1 MNVKIRDIMVLM
13 ESWGDLHS
21 NKALTMV
28 DRDIRNWWK
37 GNDIINVIGVQLRD
51 DIIEL
56 MKEDEHQSPLELV
69 SGVRSHIK
77 YSERLKKSVVII
89 TFSEYPHY
97 ENYTRGY
104 NMDTIDSQLREVSKK
119 LNEHISKYDRYVSML
134 RDEINEKVLDDY
146 GIELGEGKCRVYCND
161 YVFTNLQFMF
171 VLSDNIMGESK
182 KHAIRMIRER
192 LRGKLNHVVSMLN
205 AYIPDA
211 NTGSIS
217 VKMGVDGPKL
227 ELLIFSSKPIEWRDI
242 SHEGKEA
249 ASVRSDIDYYDINN
263 SYDLVGRLVD
273 AVLKKGGIE
282 DFIDFSK
289 KIKHGYRYVKTNH
302 LFTIPL
308 DFEKFSENGVL

>member
-1 MNVKIRDIMVLM
+1 MVLM

-37 GNDIINVIGVQLRD
+37 GNDIINVIGSQLRD
-51 DIIEL
+51 DIIEW
-56 MKEDEHQSPLELV
+56 KYEHQSPLKLV
-69 SGVRSHIK
+69 RGVARSYIK
-77 YSERLKKSVVII
+77 YSKRLKKSVVII
-89 TFSEYPHY
+89 TISEYPHY

-104 NMDTIDSQLREVSKK
+104 NWDTIASQLRKVSKK

-146 GIELGEGKCRVYCND
+146 GIELGEGKCRVYCNH
-161 YVFTNLQFMF
+161 VFINLQFMF
-171 VLSDNIMGESK
+171 VLSDNIIGESK

-211 NTGSIS
+211 NTGHIL

-227 ELLIFSSKPIEWRDI
+227 ELLIHSSKPIEWKDI

-282 DFIDFSK
+282 EFIDFSK